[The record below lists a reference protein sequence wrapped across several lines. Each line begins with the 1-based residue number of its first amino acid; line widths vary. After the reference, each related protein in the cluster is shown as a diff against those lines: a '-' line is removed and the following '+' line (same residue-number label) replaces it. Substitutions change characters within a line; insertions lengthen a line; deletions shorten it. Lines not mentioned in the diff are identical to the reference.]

1 MNDEQLLRYNR
12 QIMLPQIDVTGQQK
26 LADAHV
32 LIIGLGGLGSPA
44 SIYLTAAGTGTLTLV
59 DFDTVELTNL
69 QRQIVHRNDD
79 IDKPKVESAEQNLLS
94 INPEVHINTI
104 NRKPDM
110 ATMIELVQQADVVID
125 ASDNY
130 ETRFTVNRACVDQRT
145 PLVSGAAIRFE
156 GQITVFDSRN
166 QDSPCY
172 QCLYPAA
179 GSEDELCSE
188 TGVLAPVVGII
199 GSMQAVETIKLICKA
214 GEPLIGRILIL
225 DALTM
230 QWRSLNLKRDPA
242 CAVCGTT

>member
-12 QIMLPQIDVTGQQK
+12 QIMLPQIDVAGQQK

-32 LIIGLGGLGSPA
+32 VIIGLGGLGSPA
-44 SIYLTAAGTGTLTLV
+44 SMYLTASGIGTLTLV

-79 IDKPKVESAEQNLLS
+79 IDRPKVESAEQNLLS
-94 INPEVHINTI
+94 INPEIHINTI

-110 ATMIELVQQADVVID
+110 TSLNELAKQADVVID

-130 ETRFTVNRACVDQRT
+130 ETRFAINRACIDQRK

-166 QDSPCY
+166 ESSPCY

-179 GSEDELCSE
+179 SNEEERCSE

-199 GSMQAVETIKLICKA
+199 GCMQAVEAIKLICNA
-214 GEPLIGRILIL
+214 GEPLIGRLLII

-230 QWRSLNLKRDPA
+230 QLRSLNLQRDPA
-242 CAVCGTT
+242 CTVCGTA

>member
-44 SIYLTAAGTGTLTLV
+44 SMYLTASGVGTLTLV

-79 IDKPKVESAEQNLLS
+79 IDRPKVESAEQNLLS

-110 ATMIELVQQADVVID
+110 ATLLELTQQADVVID

-130 ETRFTVNRACVDQRT
+130 ETRFAVNRACVDQRK

-156 GQITVFDSRN
+156 GQITVFDSSN
-166 QDSPCY
+166 ENSPCY

-179 GSEDELCSE
+179 GNEEERCSE
-188 TGVLAPVVGII
+188 TGILAPVVGII
-199 GSMQAVETIKLICKA
+199 GCMQAVETIKLICNT
-214 GEPLIGRILIL
+214 GEPLIGRLLVL

-230 QWRSLNLKRDPA
+230 QWRSLNLQRDPA
-242 CAVCGTT
+242 CVACGTT